1 MNFLARIRFVVLFLS
16 LVKNSSIYAGDIVE
30 SSNNIDTQISLPS
43 TSSLSSV
50 TKIAA
55 NTHSNTHIAL
65 LNNNLEQSIGIA
77 DTTKVVS
84 NRCEEITIPMCR
96 GIGYNYTAMPNELNH
111 DTQEEAGLEVH
122 QFWPL
127 VEIKCSIDLKFF
139 LCSMYTPICLPEY
152 TKPLPACRSVCERAR
167 LGCAPLMQQ
176 YGFSWPE
183 RMACERLP
191 YQGDSENLCM
201 EQDNKTALLSTA
213 TSTYTLPAVSL
224 PKPTK
229 SSKSIQL
236 SKCKP
241 GKNQKNCQSFQETE
255 CRCRCRP
262 PLVPMATLS
271 RENSEISGLNSF
283 EFTPHTDSISSQK
296 LDAVGVLDCAL
307 PCHGAFLTSE
317 EKEFAVIWLTLWS
330 GLCATSTLATVIT
343 FLIDTQR
350 FKYPERPIVFLSACY
365 FLVSLG
371 YLSRSIFGHEVI
383 ACHGNMLRYGTH
395 GPGMCIVI
403 FLLIYFFGMASSVW
417 WVILAF
423 TWFLAAGLKWGN
435 EAIASYS
442 QYFHLAAWLVPTA
455 QTVWALLSGN
465 IGGDPIAGV
474 CTISSEGI
482 QVFILAPLLVYLLLG
497 TTFLFAGFV
506 SLFRIRSVIKRQP
519 GAKADKLEKL
529 MIRIGIFSVLYTV
542 PASAVLA
549 CYLYETFYR
558 KDWLTSLACPC
569 KQRVRPLYSVLML
582 KYFMALAV
590 GITSGVWIW
599 SGKTIDSW
607 RRFWRRLFRKTHNI
621 PSNVAADGLINV
633 SSNKGILNRSIA
645 AQYSTVSGPGSTLLQ
660 PSSITSASQHH
671 IHHHV
676 LKQPPLSHV

>member
-1 MNFLARIRFVVLFLS
+1 MFFFTKIRSILF
-16 LVKNSSIYAGDIVE
+16 SIFITIPSTSANGIAE
-30 SSNNIDTQISLPS
+30 SSNNIYTQISLPS
-43 TSSLSSV
+43 TSSLSFSS
-50 TKIAA
+50 TA
-55 NTHSNTHIAL
+55 NIVANSNTHLAL
-65 LNNNLEQSIGIA
+65 TSNNLEQSIIH
-77 DTTKVVS
+77 VESS
-84 NRCEEITIPMCR
+84 NIMNSRCEEITIPMCR
-96 GIGYNYTAMPNELNH
+96 GIGYNFTAMPNELNH

-127 VEIKCSIDLKFF
+127 VEIKCSVDLKFF
-139 LCSMYTPICLPEY
+139 LCSLYTPICLPEY
-152 TKPLPACRSVCERAR
+152 SKPLPACRSVCERAR
-167 LGCAPLMQQ
+167 LGCSPLMEQ

-183 RMACERLP
+183 RMACERFP
-191 YQGDSENLCM
+191 HQGDTENLCM
-201 EQDNKTALLSTA
+201 EQDNKTLLSTEISMH
-213 TSTYTLPAVSL
+213 TQPPVSL

-229 SSKSIQL
+229 SSKSIQSPKCQA
-236 SKCKP
+236 SK
-241 GKNQKNCQSFQETE
+241 NFKNCQESE
-255 CRCRCRP
+255 CKCRCRP
-262 PLVPMATLS
+262 PLISIVSPI
-271 RENSEISGLNSF
+271 RENSDISSF
-283 EFTPHTDSISSQK
+283 DTFGISAHTNLVLSQK
-296 LDAVGVLDCAL
+296 LDDVGIQYCAL
-307 PCHGAFLTSE
+307 PCHGAFLTNE
-317 EKEFAVIWLTLWS
+317 EKDFAAIWLTLWS

-371 YLSRSIFGHEVI
+371 YLSRSVFGHEVI
-383 ACHGNMLRYGTH
+383 ACHGNILRYGTH
-395 GPGMCIVI
+395 GPGMCIAI

-442 QYFHLAAWLVPTA
+442 QYFHLAAWMAPSA
-455 QTVWALLSGN
+455 QTVWALISGN

-482 QVFILAPLLVYLLLG
+482 QVFIIAPLLVYLLLG

-549 CYLYETFYR
+549 CYLYETLYR
-558 KDWLTSLACPC
+558 IDWLTSLTCPC
-569 KQRVRPLYSVLML
+569 EERVKPIYSILML

-607 RRFWRRLFRKTHNI
+607 RRLWRRLFQKSQNI
-621 PSNVAADGLINV
+621 PNNVAAVTGDGLGNV
-633 SSNKGILNRSIA
+633 SSNKGLLNRSIV

-660 PSSITSASQHH
+660 PSSITSTSQHH